1 MSGNL
6 QMEYDKIYKY
16 CYFKVNNR
24 EVAEDLTQ
32 EVFLKYFSQ
41 TSYVDK
47 GKLLA
52 YLYTISRNKCID
64 YYRVQKVETLDNN
77 LNSTSSPDK
86 TNDVITNIVVS
97 NALTKLDNELHE
109 IIILRF
115 ASGFEIGEIAKM
127 LNISR
132 FAVYRKINKALK
144 ELKQELKED
153 FNE

>member
-1 MSGNL
+1 MSVNL
-6 QMEYDKIYKY
+6 QIEYDKIYKY
-16 CYFKVNNR
+16 CYFKVSNK

-52 YLYTISRNKCID
+52 YLYTIAKNKCID
-64 YYRVQKVETLDNN
+64 YYRVQKNQTLDD
-77 LNSTSSPDK
+77 SEKVEDK
-86 TNDVITNIVVS
+86 TDEVITNIVV
-97 NALTKLDNELHE
+97 NTALGKLDDDLNEIVL
-109 IIILRF
+109 LRF
-115 ASGFEIGEIAKM
+115 GSEFSINEISKM

-144 ELKQELKED
+144 DLEYELKED
-153 FNE
+153 FDE